1 MIMSSL
7 KSDIRTIERVIL
19 ELKYL
24 IQNVE
29 KIEDK
34 DEMDLGTLMEIMMLM
49 RVISDKMD
57 GFDERV

>member
-7 KSDIRTIERVIL
+7 KSDIKTIEKVIS
-19 ELKYL
+19 ELKSL

>member
-7 KSDIRTIERVIL
+7 KSDIKTIEKVIS
-19 ELKYL
+19 ELKSL
-24 IQNVE
+24 IQNVGN
-29 KIEDK
+29 IEDT
-34 DEMDLGTLMEIMMLM
+34 ENMDLGTLMEIMMLM